1 MSAQPSLET
10 NSSVFPTRS
19 PEIFDNSMSSDSSP
33 STEPSEQKSL
43 EDKLQGV
50 GEKNIIIHCD
60 QRFSGLPPH
69 TLLVAGKSNPDDL
82 DMPDKYNKIIRSD
95 NPPLVELEK
104 CVNKQ
109 AFNDAQFLL
118 EVSQEWGLRR
128 HSSEF
133 GH

>member
-1 MSAQPSLET
+1 
-10 NSSVFPTRS
+10 
-19 PEIFDNSMSSDSSP
+19 MSSDTSP
-33 STEPSEQKSL
+33 STEPSKQKSL

-50 GEKNIIIHCD
+50 GEKIIIIHCN

-69 TLLVAGKSNPDDL
+69 TLLVAGKSNPDNL
-82 DMPDKYNKIIRSD
+82 NMPDKYNKIIRSD